1 MVISVPISA
10 DQAVDQIANPIKMSL
25 CRPRYDY
32 AGVALGEHN
41 NDVLQEIGVDE
52 SLRDA
57 LRTSTAMG

>member
-1 MVISVPISA
+1 MVPGLGCFNCA
-10 DQAVDQIANPIKMSL
+10 L

-41 NDVLQEIGVDE
+41 NDVLQEIGVED

-57 LRTSTAMG
+57 LQTSNAMG